1 MPAFFILLA
10 VSPAISA
17 LGLLLSP
24 PLSYAAGTAGL
35 VCGFGGLFLLYQDL
49 LKPFKTICSSLRKPG
64 TLNLPPV
71 TDCGALCHMAELM
84 AAHDEA
90 HTREV
95 ASARR
100 DLDKMRQD
108 AAECHEKYT
117 IAMSGQVMTK
127 DSLHEAARKLR
138 LLAAD
143 QAEQERK
150 LAGICPELA
159 ETAFFGGLTTQ
170 WMDKVAAE
178 LEYCENY
185 LAQMNAFLGDTPA
198 SSMQT
203 ETAREEE
210 FFQWTPSYST
220 GVPVIDGQHKLL
232 LSYVNKLHNGLR
244 QGSDSVLLLEILDA
258 LAGYAF
264 THFTTEEIF
273 FTYTD
278 YPLCHKHIEEHQ
290 SFKNKIMLFR
300 EALLQGKADVDLT
313 LLEFLKTWLIEHI
326 QGMDVSFAPYVAQHH
341 SIALKTDDSAAGGAE
356 RKDRTVPHLPD
367 HE

>member
-10 VSPAISA
+10 ASPAISV

-24 PLSYAAGTAGL
+24 PLSFVAGMAGL
-35 VCGFGGLFLLYQDL
+35 VCGFGGLFLLYRDL
-49 LKPFKTICSSLRKPG
+49 LKPFKNICSSLRKPG
-64 TLNLPPV
+64 TLHLPHAS
-71 TDCGALCHMAELM
+71 DCGSLCHMAELM
-84 AAHDEA
+84 AAHGEA
-90 HTREV
+90 HTREL

-117 IAMSGQVMTK
+117 LAMSGQAMTK

-138 LLAAD
+138 VLAAD

-150 LAGICPELA
+150 LAGICPGLA

-170 WMDKVAAE
+170 WLDKVAAE

-198 SSMQT
+198 ASIQT
-203 ETAREEE
+203 KTAQEEE

-232 LSYVNKLHNGLR
+232 LSYVNRLHNGLR
-244 QGSDSVLLLEILDA
+244 QGRDSALLLEILDS

-273 FTYTD
+273 FAYSD
-278 YPLCHKHIEEHQ
+278 YPCSKEHIEEHQ
-290 SFKNKIMLFR
+290 AFKNKLVLFR
-300 EALLQGKADVDLT
+300 EALLQGKADVDQA

-341 SIALKTDDSAAGGAE
+341 GITLKRDNSATE
-356 RKDRTVPHLPD
+356 DKN
-367 HE
+367 

>member
-1 MPAFFILLA
+1 MPVFFILLA
-10 VSPAISA
+10 ISPAISA

-35 VCGFGGLFLLYQDL
+35 VCGFVGLFLLYRNL
-49 LKPFKTICSSLRKPG
+49 LKPFKNICSSLRKPG
-64 TLNLPPV
+64 ALHLPHAS
-71 TDCGALCHMAELM
+71 DCGSLCHMAELM
-84 AAHDEA
+84 AAHGEA
-90 HTREV
+90 HTREL

-108 AAECHEKYT
+108 AAECQEKYT
-117 IAMSGQVMTK
+117 LAMSGQTMTK

-138 LLAAD
+138 LLATD
-143 QAEQERK
+143 QAEQERR
-150 LAGICPELA
+150 LSDVCPELA
-159 ETAFFGGLTTQ
+159 RTAFFGGLTAQ
-170 WMDKVAAE
+170 WLDKVAAE

-185 LAQMNAFLGDTPA
+185 LTQMNAFLGDTPA
-198 SSMQT
+198 IPIQT
-203 ETAREEE
+203 ETAQEED

-244 QGSDSVLLLEILDA
+244 QGNDSTLLLEILDS

-273 FTYTD
+273 FAYSD
-278 YPLCHKHIEEHQ
+278 YPFCKEHIEEHQ
-290 SFKNKIMLFR
+290 VFKNKIVLFR
-300 EALLQGKADVDLT
+300 EALLQGKADVDQS

-326 QGMDVSFAPYVAQHH
+326 QGMDVPFAPYVAQHH
-341 SIALKTDDSAAGGAE
+341 GIALKTDDSAAEG
-356 RKDRTVPHLPD
+356 KD
-367 HE
+367 

>member
-1 MPAFFILLA
+1 MPVFFILLA

-35 VCGFGGLFLLYQDL
+35 ACGFCGLFLLYRNL

-64 TLNLPPV
+64 ALRLPPV

-84 AAHDEA
+84 AAQGEA
-90 HTREV
+90 HAREL
-95 ASARR
+95 ASARC

-117 IAMSGQVMTK
+117 LAMSGQVMTK
-127 DSLHEAARKLR
+127 DSLHDAARKLR
-138 LLAAD
+138 MLAAD

-159 ETAFFGGLTTQ
+159 ETTFFGGLTTQ
-170 WMDKVAAE
+170 WLNKVAAE

-198 SSMQT
+198 PSVQN

-210 FFQWTPSYST
+210 FFQWTPSYSI

-232 LSYVNKLHNGLR
+232 LSYVNRLHNGLR
-244 QGSDSVLLLEILDA
+244 QGSDSALLLEILDA

-273 FTYTD
+273 FAYSD
-278 YPLCHKHIEEHQ
+278 YPCSKEHIEEHQ
-290 SFKNKIMLFR
+290 AFKNKIMLFR
-300 EALLQGKADVDLT
+300 EALLQGSADVDQT
-313 LLEFLKTWLIEHI
+313 LLDFLKTWLIEHI
-326 QGMDVSFAPYVAQHH
+326 QGMDVPFAPYVAKHH
-341 SIALKTDDSAAGGAE
+341 GIALKTDDSAAEGAE
-356 RKDRTVPHLPD
+356 RKD
-367 HE
+367 

>member
-17 LGLLLSP
+17 LGLLISP
-24 PLSYAAGTAGL
+24 PLSYVAGMAGL
-35 VCGFGGLFLLYQDL
+35 ACGFGGLFLLYRNVL
-49 LKPFKTICSSLRKPG
+49 TPFKNICSSLRNPG
-64 TLNLPPV
+64 TLHLPQ
-71 TDCGALCHMAELM
+71 TSDCGALCHMAELM
-84 AAHDEA
+84 AAHGEA
-90 HTREV
+90 HAREL

-108 AAECHEKYT
+108 AAECHDKYT
-117 IAMSGQVMTK
+117 LAMSGQAMTK

-143 QAEQERK
+143 QTEQEKK

-170 WMDKVAAE
+170 WLDKVAAE

-185 LAQMNAFLGDTPA
+185 LTQMNAFLGDAPSTFV
-198 SSMQT
+198 QT
-203 ETAREEE
+203 ENANEEE
-210 FFQWTPSYST
+210 FFQWTPSYSI

-244 QGSDSVLLLEILDA
+244 QGSDSALLLEILDA

-264 THFTTEEIF
+264 THFTTEEVF
-273 FTYTD
+273 FAYSD
-278 YPLCHKHIEEHQ
+278 YPSSNEHIAEHQ
-290 SFKNKIMLFR
+290 AFKNKIVLFR
-300 EALLQGKADVDLT
+300 EALLQGKANVDQA

-326 QGMDVSFAPYVAQHH
+326 QGMDVSLAPYVEQHH
-341 SIALKTDDSAAGGAE
+341 SMTLQT
-356 RKDRTVPHLPD
+356 DRTAPED
-367 HE
+367 KN